1 MLLFFSDYRAVP
13 ELDRYE
19 EIGMDNI
26 DYDAMA
32 VDERRAA
39 EQELDRVDNV
49 RDRNKAR
56 APAAFVDDE
65 ELSGEEHY
73 ARRVHARMMRG
84 PEDGEDPDGMGDMQN
99 VNDYGEAKEPLAQWV
114 QKKEVI
120 IYIQKSFGAFLRSFS
135 DRGVHVYE
143 NRITEMCR

>member
-1 MLLFFSDYRAVP
+1 
-13 ELDRYE
+13 
-19 EIGMDNI
+19 MDNI

-84 PEDGEDPDGMGDMQN
+84 PEDGEDPDGMGDM
-99 VNDYGEAKEPLAQWV
+99 
-114 QKKEVI
+114 
-120 IYIQKSFGAFLRSFS
+120 
-135 DRGVHVYE
+135 
-143 NRITEMCR
+143 